1 MSTNDPQVNENP
13 ASSASI
19 GTTMPEGVAG
29 TESPN
34 LAATAGPTASNAASS
49 TSGSPYSP
57 PPPLGQGNSGSAA
70 EGENQGVAAE
80 SSSAAA
86 AAPGEPALSAPN
98 PGSPAAGAAAPADAG
113 ISAPAAFAPGEPA
126 PVAPVP
132 NAAAGAPAGAPTP
145 GAPAPGAPAGA
156 PVPNA
161 ASGAG
166 YPGDYS
172 GIPGQMPP
180 VQGAYAYQ
188 AAYQSAPV
196 SPGAPV
202 PSGSPVL
209 PGAGT
214 AMPPGAPLPSEA
226 AKPNSVVLA
235 FKNLWCAQNDI
246 WQGKIL
252 EAFARYDRAA
262 AETGNPVA
270 GWLVSFLATSV
281 AFGLIFGAILM
292 VIVWLIFI
300 MDTITMSAYMRYNPY
315 APSFGTY
322 VLAFLVGIVICFVAL
337 LLRSVAI
344 MLACRASGIAANF
357 YQAAT
362 QIGVGISVVWL
373 PTVVAFLL
381 CILPTWLV
389 PWLGF
394 LALFI
399 AAIICELVI
408 YSGITRLGTY
418 RRSPIP
424 AYAGLTAAAYLV
436 TGVFAVILVLIFF
449 QGV

>member
-1 MSTNDPQVNENP
+1 MSTNDPQVNQNP
-13 ASSASI
+13 ASSASS
-19 GTTMPEGVAG
+19 GTTTPEGAAG
-29 TESPN
+29 TASPN
-34 LAATAGPTASNAASS
+34 SAVAAGPTASNAASS

-57 PPPLGQGNSGSAA
+57 PPSLGQGNSSSAA

-80 SSSAAA
+80 SPSAAA
-86 AAPGEPALSAPN
+86 AAPA
-98 PGSPAAGAAAPADAG
+98 
-113 ISAPAAFAPGEPA
+113 EPA
-126 PVAPVP
+126 PAAPVP

-145 GAPAPGAPAGA
+145 GAPAPGAPTGA

-161 ASGAG
+161 VPGAG
-166 YPGDYS
+166 YPGGYS
-172 GIPGQMPP
+172 GVPGQMPS
-180 VQGAYAYQ
+180 VQGTYAYQ

-202 PSGSPVL
+202 PPGSPVP

-226 AKPNSVVLA
+226 AKPNPVILA

-246 WQGKIL
+246 WQGKTL

-292 VIVWLIFI
+292 VIVLLIFMMVFM
-300 MDTITMSAYMRYNPY
+300 MDTISMSAYMRYSPY

-436 TGVFAVILVLIFF
+436 TGVFSVILVLIFF
-449 QGV
+449 QGVSFT

>member
-1 MSTNDPQVNENP
+1 MSTNDPQVNQNP
-13 ASSASI
+13 TSSASG

-29 TESPN
+29 TASPN
-34 LAATAGPTASNAASS
+34 SAATAAPTASNAASS

-57 PPPLGQGNSGSAA
+57 PPLLGQGNSSSAA

-80 SSSAAA
+80 NPSAAA

-132 NAAAGAPAGAPTP
+132 NAAAGAPAGAP
-145 GAPAPGAPAGA
+145 
-156 PVPNA
+156 VPNA

-172 GIPGQMPP
+172 VIPGQMPP

-188 AAYQSAPV
+188 AAYQSTPV

-202 PSGSPVL
+202 PPGSPVL